1 HLGDGCSGD
10 ARTAATAATA
20 PAARIGRPGRS
31 GRGRSVVINL
41 IRSEWIKFRSVRST
55 VVLVLAAGALVII
68 IAGFAANER
77 KGDIDDGR
85 CEKTVA
91 AVDGSSSY
99 TMVQPCDQVQGD
111 AGWSPA
117 KAHLGDITVGIP
129 FALFLFGTLGVQ
141 IIGQE
146 YRFNTIRPTFTAAPW
161 RVRVL
166 LAKLAVVTTATA
178 AVALVM
184 VLICGL
190 IGAAMLSPFAI
201 DGTDQ
206 RLVWGTVLFCAGWTM
221 LGMGLGAIIRQP
233 IAAMLVLLVEAF
245 VVENIIVA
253 LSDRAA
259 RWMPFVNGIQMTVRE
274 PDRGGMFRSPLAGG
288 IQFFVVATI
297 VWVIGAALANR
308 RDA

>member
-1 HLGDGCSGD
+1 M
-10 ARTAATAATA
+10 
-20 PAARIGRPGRS
+20 
-31 GRGRSVVINL
+31 INL

-55 VVLVLAAGALVII
+55 VVLVLAAGLLVII
-68 IAGFAANER
+68 IAGFAANDR
-77 KGDIDDGR
+77 KGDIGGDN
-85 CEKTVA
+85 CERSAGTPSGETFTQTAPCADVA
-91 AVDGSSSY
+91 G
-99 TMVQPCDQVQGD
+99 QP
-111 AGWSPA
+111 GWEPA

-161 RVRVL
+161 RIRVL

-190 IGAAMLSPFAI
+190 IGAAMLSPFEI

-206 RLVWGTVLFCAGWTM
+206 RLVLGTVVFCAGWTM
-221 LGMGLGAIIRQP
+221 LGMGLGSIIRQP

-245 VVENIIVA
+245 VAENIIFA
-253 LSDRAA
+253 ISDRTGA
-259 RWMPFVNGIQMTVRE
+259 WLPFLNGIQMTVRE
-274 PDRGGMFRSPLAGG
+274 PSTGTTIRGPLEGG
-288 IQFFVVATI
+288 IYFFVVATAI
-297 VWVIGAALANR
+297 WAIGAFLANR

>member
-1 HLGDGCSGD
+1 
-10 ARTAATAATA
+10 
-20 PAARIGRPGRS
+20 
-31 GRGRSVVINL
+31 VINL

-55 VVLVLAAGALVII
+55 VVLVLAAGLLVII
-68 IAGFAANER
+68 IAGFAANSR
-77 KGDIDDGR
+77 KDDIGGGR
-85 CEKTVA
+85 CERTVA
-91 AVDGSSSY
+91 ASNGGSSY
-99 TMVQPCDQVQGD
+99 TEVLPCSQVQGD
-111 AGWSPA
+111 PSWSPSE
-117 KAHLGDITVGIP
+117 AHLGDITVGIP

-166 LAKLAVVTTATA
+166 FAKLAVVTTATA

-184 VLICGL
+184 VAVCGV
-190 IGAAMLSPFAI
+190 IGAVMLSPFAI

-206 RLVWGTVLFCAGWTM
+206 RVVWGTVVFCAGWTM

-253 LSDRAA
+253 ISEGAA
-259 RWMPFVNGIQMTVRE
+259 KWMPFINGIQMTVRE
-274 PDRGGMFRSPLAGG
+274 PEDSGLLRSPLGGG
-288 IQFFVVATI
+288 IYFFIVAAAI
-297 VWVIGAALANR
+297 WAIGAFLANR

>member
-1 HLGDGCSGD
+1 
-10 ARTAATAATA
+10 
-20 PAARIGRPGRS
+20 
-31 GRGRSVVINL
+31 VINL

-55 VVLVLAAGALVII
+55 VVLVLAAGLLVIV
-68 IAGFAANER
+68 IAGFAANDR
-77 KGDIDDGR
+77 KGDIGDGR
-85 CEKTVA
+85 CERTA
-91 AVDGSSSY
+91 TLGDGETY
-99 TMVQPCDQVQGD
+99 TQSMPCADVQGD
-111 AGWSPA
+111 PSWSPA
-117 KAHLGDITVGIP
+117 EAHLGDITVGIP

-166 LAKLAVVTTATA
+166 ISKLAVVTTATA

-190 IGAAMLSPFAI
+190 IGAVVLDPFAI

-206 RLVWGTVLFCAGWTM
+206 RLVLGTVLFCAGWTM
-221 LGMGLGAIIRQP
+221 LGMGLGSIIRQP

-245 VVENIIVA
+245 VAENIIFA
-253 LSDRAA
+253 ISDSTG
-259 RWMPFVNGIQMTVRE
+259 RWLPFLNGIQMTVRE
-274 PDRGGMFRSPLAGG
+274 PSTGSTIRGPLEGG
-288 IQFFVVATI
+288 IYFFIVAAVI
-297 VWVIGAALANR
+297 WGIGAFLANK